1 MLMEPC
7 FPVMSRNLGK
17 GTTKAAEGW
26 LEPTWF
32 DYFPMFLMPDCCWND
47 TDLKSSRARHQRRK
61 LYMLKGWHDA
71 VERQL
76 AAVTAAIGTLEA
88 QMERD
93 QTIEH

>member
-7 FPVMSRNLGK
+7 CPVMSRNSGK
-17 GTTKAAEGW
+17 GTAQAAEGW
-26 LEPTWF
+26 LEPTRF
-32 DYFPMFLMPDCCWND
+32 DYFPMFPMPDCCWND

-61 LYMLKGWHDA
+61 LYMLKGWRDA

-76 AAVTAAIGTLEA
+76 AAVNAAIGTLEA

-93 QTIEH
+93 QTNE

>member
-32 DYFPMFLMPDCCWND
+32 YYFPMFLMPDCCWND

-88 QMERD
+88 QIERD
-93 QTIEH
+93 YTT